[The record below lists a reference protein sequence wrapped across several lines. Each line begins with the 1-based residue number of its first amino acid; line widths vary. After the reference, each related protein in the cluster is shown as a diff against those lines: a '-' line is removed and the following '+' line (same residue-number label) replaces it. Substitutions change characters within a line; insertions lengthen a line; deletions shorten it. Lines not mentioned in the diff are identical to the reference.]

1 MLSALKSK
9 HLIYQL
15 IQRDIASKNKGSIL
29 GNGWSILT
37 SIATLAMYTF
47 IFTKVFSAKWPHSN
61 DENHFFYALQ
71 IYTGLIVYNFVSEIL
86 SRAPTLVTDQSNLIQ
101 KVAFSSEILPLIPLG
116 SAFYFYII
124 NSLIINIACVFL
136 LEKWHPSSLLVP
148 LTILPVASIAL
159 GLSYIISSLA
169 VFIKDIRQVTYL
181 SLPLLMFLS
190 PIFYSST
197 TLSGWFKTLLELN
210 PLSTSIEASRAL
222 YFHNQPLEVK
232 VIFIQTFFGIIL
244 IAIGFNFFSRLKKG
258 FSDAF

>member
-1 MLSALKSK
+1 MRIS
-9 HLIYQL
+9 
-15 IQRDIASKNKGSIL
+15 
-29 GNGWSILT
+29 T
-37 SIATLAMYTF
+37 
-47 IFTKVFSAKWPHSN
+47 
-61 DENHFFYALQ
+61 
-71 IYTGLIVYNFVSEIL
+71 
-86 SRAPTLVTDQSNLIQ
+86 
-101 KVAFSSEILPLIPLG
+101 
-116 SAFYFYII
+116 
-124 NSLIINIACVFL
+124 
-136 LEKWHPSSLLVP
+136 EKWHPSSLLVP

-197 TLSGWFKTLLELN
+197 TLSGWFKKLLELK

-222 YFHNQPLEVK
+222 YFHNQPLEIK
-232 VIFIQTFFGIIL
+232 VIFIQTFFGVIL